1 MFGVIRKFDLII
13 ALYIFGVITAELMG
27 AKTFPLT
34 NFSWA
39 HLNASVAIFVL
50 PLLFTMVDVVVE
62 VYGRAR
68 ARSMVFSGF
77 VVIALLILYAWLT
90 TSLPPSH
97 RFAPTESA
105 YDTIF
110 HASIR
115 ISLASLA
122 AFVVSEFLDVAIFA
136 RMRDAM
142 RGRAL
147 WLRNNVTNFIAQFMD
162 SFTFIF
168 LAFYA
173 TSDTFHA
180 NFTFLFSLII
190 PYWLIRCGL
199 SIVETPLVY
208 AGVWWLRGSRSVP
221 KNLNAVPSAAEE

>member
-1 MFGVIRKFDLII
+1 MNIRKMDLVL

-27 AKTFPLT
+27 AKTFKLT
-34 NFSWA
+34 DFSWA

-68 ARSMVFSGF
+68 ARSMVYSGL
-77 VVIALLILYAWLT
+77 VVVVLLIVYAALT
-90 TSLPPSH
+90 TGLPASSQYS
-97 RFAPTESA
+97 ATEPA

-115 ISLASLA
+115 ISAASLA
-122 AFVVSEFLDVAIFA
+122 AFAVSELMDVAIFA
-136 RMRDAM
+136 RLRD
-142 RGRAL
+142 RLKGRAL
-147 WLRNNVTNFIAQFMD
+147 WLRNNITNFVAQFFD
-162 SFTFIF
+162 SAVFLA

-173 TSDTFHA
+173 TSQAFGA
-180 NFTFLFSLII
+180 NVSFLWSLLL

-199 SIVETPLVY
+199 SVIETPLVY
-208 AGVWWLRGSRSVP
+208 LGAWWLRGSSNP
-221 KNLNAVPSAAEE
+221 KRKAQAE